1 MPLAL
6 PSLPRRATLLD
17 RLTELAGKQRLTRLM
32 LGMASTLATVLFLV
46 GSWCV
51 LDVFFGFPIAVRAI
65 ALVATLLIAGT
76 LFIRRVYIPAKPVSA
91 QQFAHQLEVKYP
103 KLNDSVASAIAF
115 LSTKDANSS
124 LRFQQVA
131 VSRAQRLLAKY
142 PLEEL
147 IPTGKMWTWMLVLFA
162 LAATLGIAAMQ
173 NPPVARTAAVRFFD
187 PFGAHTWPTKTHVKL
202 TSPVE
207 ASLRM
212 ALGDPL
218 DLSFEVSGL
227 LPDYAQ
233 IEVQLEG
240 GAFFEEPVG
249 VTESDKRKNFA
260 EATARLDP
268 HRIPKNFKFRVRA
281 NDDVTGWIS
290 VTLAPPPKLVPLD
303 GRQSPQMHLSYPA
316 YTDLPANNLPDGSST
331 LEAVHGTRIRF
342 SAAADRRIVKA
353 VLIPQVDRIAMNEA
367 ICVAGLAG
375 FNPIGSLGS
384 AALAKDV
391 TADIPVGISG
401 DDGTRLHAEFT
412 PHLAGLYKFL
422 FTDETGLSGV
432 RLLDFRMTTDPEPV
446 VTLERPFMGKD
457 PAALLPTSA
466 VMVEARAEDRTFAV
480 KTLYLEYR
488 VGGPDAP
495 ARAIRLLSGPTVG
508 PNAATVVGG
517 LCSLGEVRQS
527 AVAAVG
533 QFPISIFTKPDG
545 TAPVDGD
552 RITIRAAATDFDT
565 VGVLKEPGR
574 SKEEF
579 TIEVVSKSTLDMTFQ
594 RELAKLRSPLLKM
607 REQQRSVRERTE
619 DLQKQAE
626 KKPLTPEQSGQLGQL
641 EREQR
646 GIRNDLADPRDGI
659 QRQAQLL
666 KDTIRANNVP
676 STTTTKRVEAI
687 VEELTR
693 LNDQHLEPTE
703 PAISGAKQET
713 DKGTTG
719 SKTDTKKVADDLK
732 KATKQQTLAEQTLD
746 NVLKRLEQWAGAGEI
761 RAEARAI
768 KDLVSKAGVEG
779 KAVTE
784 KIDAGKPA
792 DQLTPGE
799 MADLNKAAERFQRLA
814 DRAGAVMSKAE
825 RTADEKTQQ
834 AKVLEAEAAA
844 LNEEANKAQAEAD
857 KQPKGS
863 PEANTAQAQANKV
876 KAQAADKSIEAG
888 KAQAEANALREAVQ
902 KAGGQNLQ
910 NDLRNAGDELQKNN
924 SASSAEAE
932 KSAGKRL
939 DALSQALGEKQ
950 AKPEEEL
957 QAKKKKADAIDKI
970 AEEQDE
976 LRKKVKQAEKIEDP
990 KQREEEL
997 KKLGREQEQL
1007 QQKTEE
1013 LLEKLTRDRETE
1025 AADKLREAADMM
1037 EAAKEELNKGQ
1048 APKEEQQQA
1057 LDKLEESVK
1066 KLDQEREKDEEKLG
1080 REKREELANQLKAL
1094 REKLQATDDEAAR
1107 IQADVL
1113 KKPGWDRGKI
1123 VSLGDLEGR
1132 SKTLA
1137 EELAKFATK
1146 ELEPAP
1152 VFKQLVE
1159 QAAVLTEQA
1168 GTRFAQRKDDALDSI
1183 GQPFDAK
1190 AEAVGDDRSRRP
1202 LRTAIR
1208 RLDHVLNSLKDDP
1221 KDKNQ
1226 QPAKPMDMGDQ
1237 PPMPMP
1243 MQEQQQQNGLPQ
1255 MAQVKALRAIQAEL
1269 NERTAE
1275 FAKAHPE
1282 ADKYTEADKEELEE
1296 LERSQ
1301 REVAGLFDKIKDLF
1315 KKKMMEEQP

>member
-6 PSLPRRATLLD
+6 PTLPRRASLLD
-17 RLTELAGKQRLTRLM
+17 RLTELAQKQRGTRLM
-32 LGMASTLATVLFLV
+32 LGMAFTFATVLFLV

-51 LDVFFGFPIAVRAI
+51 LDAVFGLPAAVRAI
-65 ALVATLLIAGT
+65 ALVLTLLIAGT
-76 LFIRRVYIPAKPVSA
+76 MVVRRIVAPAKRVTA
-91 QQFAHQLEVKYP
+91 QQFAHQLETKYP

-115 LSTKDANSS
+115 LSKKDDNSS

-142 PLEEL
+142 PLEDL
-147 IPTGKMWTWMLVLFA
+147 IPTGKMWTWLLVLFV
-162 LAATLGIAAMQ
+162 LAATLGITAMQ
-173 NPPVARTAAVRFFD
+173 NPPVARTSAVRFFD
-187 PFGAHTWPTKTHVKL
+187 PFGAHNWATKTQVKL
-202 TSPVE
+202 TSPGE
-207 ASLRM
+207 PSLRM

-218 DLSFEVSGL
+218 DVSFEVTGL
-227 LPDYAQ
+227 LPDTAN

-240 GAFFEEPVG
+240 GASFEEPVG
-249 VTESDKRKNFA
+249 ITESDKRKNFA

-268 HRIPKNFKFRVRA
+268 HRIPKSFKFRVRA
-281 NDDVTGWIS
+281 NDDVTGWTSI
-290 VTLAPPPKLVPLD
+290 TLAPPPKLVPVD
-303 GRQSPQMHLSYPA
+303 GRQSPQLHLSYPA
-316 YTDLPANNLPDGSST
+316 YTDLPAIHLPDGSST
-331 LEAVHGTRIRF
+331 LEAVHGTRVRF
-342 SAAADRRIVKA
+342 SAAADRRIINA
-353 VLIPQVDRIAMNEA
+353 VLIPQVDRAGMNEA
-367 ICVAGLAG
+367 ITVAGLAG
-375 FNPIGSLGS
+375 FNPIASLGS
-384 AALAKDV
+384 AALAQDAI
-391 TADIPVGISG
+391 ADIPVIISG
-401 DDGTRLHAEFT
+401 GDGTRLNAEFT
-412 PHLAGLYKFL
+412 PHLAGLYKFV
-422 FTDETGLSGV
+422 FTDETGLNGV
-432 RLLDFRMTTDPEPV
+432 RLLDFRMTADPEPI
-446 VTLERPFMGKD
+446 VTLERPLTGKD
-457 PAALLPTSA
+457 PSALLPNAA
-466 VMVEARAEDRTFAV
+466 VFVEARAEDRTFAV
-480 KTLYLEYR
+480 KTLYIEYR

-495 ARAIRLLSGPTVG
+495 ARTIRLVNGPTVG
-508 PNAATVVGG
+508 PNAATVLGG
-517 LCSLGEVRQS
+517 LGSIGEVKQS
-527 AVAAVG
+527 AVGALG
-533 QFPISIFTKPDG
+533 QFPISLFTKPDG

-565 VGVLKEPGR
+565 VSVLKEPGR

-579 TIEVVSKSTLDMTFQ
+579 TIEVVSRSTLDMTFQ
-594 RELAKLRSPLLKM
+594 RELAKLRSPLLKL

-619 DLQKQAE
+619 EIQKQAE
-626 KKPLTPEQSGQLGQL
+626 KNPLTPEQSGQLGQL

-646 GIRNDLADPRDGI
+646 SIRNELADPRDGL

-687 VEELTR
+687 VDELNR
-693 LNDQHLEPTE
+693 LNEQHLEPTE
-703 PAISGAKQET
+703 PAISGAKQEAE
-713 DKGTTG
+713 KTTG
-719 SKTDTKKVADDLK
+719 TPDQKKVTDDLK

-768 KDLVSKAGVEG
+768 KDLVNKAGAEG
-779 KAVTE
+779 KAATE
-784 KIDAGKPA
+784 KIESGKPQ
-792 DQLTPGE
+792 DQLTPSE
-799 MADLNKAAERFQRLA
+799 KAELNKAAERFQRLA

-825 RTADEKTQQ
+825 RTAEEKSQQ
-834 AKVLEAEAAA
+834 AKTLEAEAAA
-844 LNEEANKAQAEAD
+844 LKAEAG
-857 KQPKGS
+857 KAGTPA
-863 PEANTAQAQANKV
+863 EAEKLN
-876 KAQAADKSIEAG
+876 AQAAQKSAEAG

-910 NDLRNAGDELQKNN
+910 NDLRNAGEELQKNN
-924 SASSAEAE
+924 AASSAEAE

-950 AKPEEEL
+950 PKPEEEL
-957 QAKKKKADAIDKI
+957 QQKKKNADAIDKL

-976 LRKKVKQAEKIEDP
+976 LRKKVQKAEKIEDP

-1007 QQKTEE
+1007 RKKTED

-1025 AADKLREAADMM
+1025 AADKLREASEKM
-1037 EAAKEELNKGQ
+1037 EAAKDELNQGQ
-1048 APKEEQQQA
+1048 APKDEQKEA
-1057 LDKLEESVK
+1057 LDRLDESVK
-1066 KLDQEREKDEEKLG
+1066 KLDQERQKDEEKLSS
-1080 REKREELANQLKAL
+1080 EKREELANQLKAL
-1094 REKLQATDDEAAR
+1094 RDKLQATDDEAAR
-1107 IQADVL
+1107 IQAEVL
-1113 KKPGWDRGKI
+1113 KKQGWDRAKI
-1123 VSLGDLEGR
+1123 VSLGDLDGR

-1168 GTRFAQRKDDALDSI
+1168 GTRFAERKDDALDSI
-1183 GQPFDAK
+1183 GQPYDAK
-1190 AEAVGDDRSRRP
+1190 AEAVGDDRTRRP
-1202 LRTAIR
+1202 LKTAIR

-1226 QPAKPMDMGDQ
+1226 QPPKPMEDSVPM
-1237 PPMPMP
+1237 PPMPMG
-1243 MQEQQQQNGLPQ
+1243 EQQQQQGGLPQ

-1269 NERTAE
+1269 NERTTA
-1275 FAKAHPE
+1275 FAKAHPD

-1315 KKKMMEEQP
+1315 KKMGQGAENGEQGTEGKP